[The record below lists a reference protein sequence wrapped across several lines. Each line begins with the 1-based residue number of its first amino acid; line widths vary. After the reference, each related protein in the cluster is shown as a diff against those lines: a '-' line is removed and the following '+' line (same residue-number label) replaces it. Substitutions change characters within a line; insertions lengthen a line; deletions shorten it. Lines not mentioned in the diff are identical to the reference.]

1 MGKTIINIAVIGGG
15 LGGLAT
21 AIALRRAGHNVT
33 VYEGADELAE
43 VGAGIQVPPNTSRL
57 LDAYG
62 LFDRFAKKVVWPANI
77 NMRRYSS
84 GDIIGPTPLKP
95 KMQELYGYPY
105 WLIHRADYQRLLF
118 DAAIEAGAN
127 VILGARV
134 NGVDD
139 STITVHLENGKV
151 EKFDLIIGAD
161 GIRSNVRLAV
171 MPNEEVLPR
180 VSTNCAYRATVP
192 AAKMRADPKVSFL
205 MDDPN
210 SNCWIGYRRHIMAYP
225 IRNGELYNLVMSHPG
240 AAAVGRW
247 NEPGNLE
254 EMKTHY
260 RHFDPT
266 IRRVLE
272 KVDNCLKWTLA
283 DLPVLSNWVSPS
295 GRICLIGDAA
305 HAMLPYL
312 AQGAAQA
319 VEDGATLGEL
329 LTDIKSVDEIPA
341 LLGLYEKIRR
351 PRCEIIQKGAYENGD
366 IWHMPDGETQVQRDL
381 GMKGQLPAGAKNPN
395 QWGDG
400 NFQPWLFGHNAITEA
415 RKRLGEFRKGSEQN
429 GTEVA
434 RL

>member
-1 MGKTIINIAVIGGG
+1 MGKTVINVGIVGGG

-33 VYEGADELAE
+33 VYEGAKELSE

-57 LDAYG
+57 LDAWG
-62 LFDRFAKKVVWPANI
+62 LFDRFKQKVVWPANI
-77 NMRRYSS
+77 NMRRYNT
-84 GDIIGPTPLKP
+84 GEVIGPTPLKP
-95 KMQELYGYPY
+95 KMIELYGYPY
-105 WLIHRADYQRLLF
+105 WLIHRADYQQLLY
-118 DAAIEAGAN
+118 DAAVETGAT
-127 VILGARV
+127 VILDARV
-134 NGVDD
+134 LSVNEAD
-139 STITVHLENGKV
+139 TTVSLESGKID
-151 EKFDLIIGAD
+151 KFDLIIGAD
-161 GIRSNVRLAV
+161 GIRSAVRLAV
-171 MPNEEVLPR
+171 MPDEEVLPR

-192 AAKMRADPKVSFL
+192 SALMRADPEVAFL

-254 EMKTHY
+254 EMKKHY
-260 RHFDPT
+260 HNFDPI
-266 IRRVLE
+266 IRKVLE
-272 KVDNCLKWTLA
+272 KVTGCLKWTLA
-283 DLPVLSNWVSPS
+283 DLPVLSNWVSSS
-295 GRICLIGDAA
+295 GRIVLIGDAA

-329 LTDIKSVDEIPA
+329 LTDLQSVDEIPA
-341 LLGLYEKIRR
+341 LMALYEKMRR
-351 PRCEIIQKGAYENGD
+351 PRAEVIQKGAYENGD
-366 IWHMPDGETQVQRDL
+366 IWHMPDGDMQIQRDL

-415 RKRLGEFRKGSEQN
+415 RRRLAEFRNGSDIA
-429 GTEVA
+429 TDSA

>member
-1 MGKTIINIAVIGGG
+1 MPQIVLNIAIVGGG

-21 AIALRRAGHNVT
+21 AIALRRAGHDVT
-33 VYEGADELAE
+33 VYEGAKELSE

-62 LFDRFAKKVVWPANI
+62 LFERFKEKVVWPANI
-77 NMRRYSS
+77 NMRRYDT
-84 GDIIGPTPLKP
+84 GAIIGPTPLKP
-95 KMQELYGYPY
+95 LMIEKYGYPY
-105 WLIHRADYQRLLF
+105 WLIHRADYQQLLF
-118 DAAIEAGAN
+118 DAAVE
-127 VILGARV
+127 LGAKVLLDSRV
-134 NGVDD
+134 EGVDD
-139 STITVHLENGKV
+139 ATVSVKLAGGKSD
-151 EKFDLIIGAD
+151 KYDFIIGAD
-161 GIRSNVRLAV
+161 GIRSLVRLAV

-180 VSTNCAYRATVP
+180 TSTNCAYRATVP
-192 AAKMRADPKVSFL
+192 KALMRADPKVSFL

-240 AAAVGRW
+240 QAAVGRW

-254 EMKTHY
+254 EMKQHY
-260 RHFDPT
+260 HNFDPI
-266 IRRVLE
+266 IRRVLD
-272 KVDNCLKWTLA
+272 KVEGCLKWTLA

-329 LTDIKSVDEIPA
+329 FADIKSVDEIPA
-341 LLGLYEKIRR
+341 LLNLYEKIRR
-351 PRCEIIQKGAYENGD
+351 PRAEVIQKGAYENGD
-366 IWHMPDGETQVQRDL
+366 IWHMPDGELQQKRDL
-381 GMKGQLPAGAKNPN
+381 GMQGKLAAHEKNPN

-415 RKRLGEFRKGSEQN
+415 RKRLAEFRN
-429 GTEVA
+429 GAEPAADLA